1 MGKVIAVLSGKGGTG
16 KSTATAALGCA
27 LSELG
32 HTVVC
37 VDADTELRNLD
48 LCLGLGDQA
57 LMDYGDVLDGV
68 CTLDNAL
75 VPSAAYPLLR
85 LLAAP
90 QESAA
95 GDLQA
100 LIRALREENDYVLV
114 DYPGGLG
121 AVLDEAAKFSDLIIM
136 VATADP
142 CAHRDAERTAQL
154 LRERGCG
161 EARLL
166 MNRVNTRLLR
176 QQEITLDD
184 SIDQVGLR
192 LIGFVPEDTR
202 VTVALTQGVPLLQYA
217 QNGRGAAAAFRRIA
231 KRIDGQRVKLRYP
244 ALR

>member
-1 MGKVIAVLSGKGGTG
+1 MGKVVAILSGKGGTG
-16 KSTATAALGCA
+16 KSTATAALACA

-32 HTVVC
+32 HSVVC

-57 LMDYGDVLDGV
+57 LLDYGDVLSGV
-68 CTLDNAL
+68 STLNNAL
-75 VPSAAYPLLR
+75 VSSAQYPLLR

-90 QESAA
+90 QEPVE
-95 GDLQA
+95 GDLST
-100 LIRALREENDYVLV
+100 LIRELREDNDYVLV

-121 AVLDEAAKFSDLIIM
+121 DVVDEAAAVSDLIIM

-154 LRERGCG
+154 LREKGCG

-192 LIGFVPEDTR
+192 LIGYVPEDIR

-231 KRIDGQRVKLRYP
+231 KRIDGQRVRLKYP
-244 ALR
+244 VFR

>member
-1 MGKVIAVLSGKGGTG
+1 M
-16 KSTATAALGCA
+16 
-27 LSELG
+27 
-32 HTVVC
+32 
-37 VDADTELRNLD
+37 
-48 LCLGLGDQA
+48 
-57 LMDYGDVLDGV
+57 
-68 CTLDNAL
+68 
-75 VPSAAYPLLR
+75 
-85 LLAAP
+85 
-90 QESAA
+90 
-95 GDLQA
+95 
-100 LIRALREENDYVLV
+100 
-114 DYPGGLG
+114 
-121 AVLDEAAKFSDLIIM
+121 DEAAKFSDLIIM

-166 MNRVNTRLLR
+166 MNRVNTGLLR

>member
-16 KSTATAALGCA
+16 KSTAAAALACA

-57 LMDYGDVLDGV
+57 LLDYGDVLNGTS
-68 CTLDNAL
+68 TLTNAL
-75 VPSAAYPLLR
+75 VASPVYPTLR

-90 QESAA
+90 QEPSE
-95 GDLQA
+95 GDLSA
-100 LIRALREENDYVLV
+100 LIRELREDNDYVLV

-121 AVLDEAAKFSDLIIM
+121 AVLDEAAAVSDLIVM

-142 CAHRDAERTAQL
+142 CAHRDAERTAQI
-154 LRERGCG
+154 LREKGCG

-192 LIGFVPEDTR
+192 LIGYVPEDIR
-202 VTVALTQGVPLLQYA
+202 VTVALTQGVPLLKYA

-231 KRIDGQRVKLRYP
+231 KRIDGERVRLKYP
-244 ALR
+244 VFQ

>member
-16 KSTATAALGCA
+16 KSTATAALACA

-32 HTVVC
+32 HSVVC

-68 CTLDNAL
+68 SSLQDAL
-75 VPSAAYPLLR
+75 VTSPVYPTLR

-90 QESAA
+90 QEAA
-95 GDLQA
+95 EGDLSP
-100 LIRALREENDYVLV
+100 LISELREDNDYVLV

-121 AVLDEAAKFSDLIIM
+121 DVVDEAAAVSDLIIM

-154 LRERGCG
+154 LREKGCG

-192 LIGFVPEDTR
+192 LIGYVPEDIR

-231 KRIDGQRVKLRYP
+231 KRIDGQRVRLKYP
-244 ALR
+244 VFR